1 MLTLP
6 ILRKMLLNA
15 AVELKANSTYL
26 CELDSV
32 AGDGDHGITIG
43 RMADVMKTMTEEDQP
58 NTMHDLLDELG
69 DAFMGIN
76 GGSAGPLWGTIF
88 SGMAEGIEDQA
99 ELTEL
104 EFRKMFVQAKEDFM
118 DISKAQVGDKTMV
131 DALYPALDTAIAAHG
146 TLKEIMDAAAARQC
160 RAPKAPASWWLS
172 LGVPKIWASAVWAPK
187 IPARFPSLFCS
198 VLWRR
203 LYKWL

>member
-131 DALYPALDTAIAAHG
+131 DALYPALDTPIAAHG
-146 TLKEIMDAAAARQC
+146 TLKEIMDAAAAAAVQGAESTSKLVAKFG
-160 RAPKAPASWWLS
+160 RAKNMGERS
-172 LGVPKIWASAVWAPK
+172 LGTKDPGAVSIAILFSAMAQAV
-187 IPARFPSLFCS
+187 
-198 VLWRR
+198 
-203 LYKWL
+203 

>member
-43 RMADVMKTMTEEDQP
+43 RMAEVMKTVTEEDQP

-131 DALYPALDTAIAAHG
+131 DALYPALDAAIATPG
-146 TLKEIMDAAAARQC
+146 TLKQIMDAAAAAAVQGAESTSGLVAKFG
-160 RAPKAPASWWLS
+160 RAKNMGERS
-172 LGVPKIWASAVWAPK
+172 LGTKDPGAVSIAILFSAMAQDV
-187 IPARFPSLFCS
+187 
-198 VLWRR
+198 
-203 LYKWL
+203 